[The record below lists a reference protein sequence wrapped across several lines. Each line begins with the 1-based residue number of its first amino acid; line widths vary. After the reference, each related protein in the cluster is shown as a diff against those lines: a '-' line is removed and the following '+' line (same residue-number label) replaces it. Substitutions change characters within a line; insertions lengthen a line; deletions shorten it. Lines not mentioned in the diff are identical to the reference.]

1 MESFNQCVTELLT
14 RVRPGE
20 GKVWDTSSMPN
31 CAPGSRKLP
40 LAGSGQAK
48 RLVLYSDNW
57 GADKSP
63 READP
68 IKWEQNGQGVG
79 ARKASLGRWVL
90 SGVEKDTLLRYSCLG
105 NSMGRGAGW
114 NREDVGVFDGI

>member
-1 MESFNQCVTELLT
+1 MA
-14 RVRPGE
+14 R
-20 GKVWDTSSMPN
+20 
-31 CAPGSRKLP
+31 SRW
-40 LAGSGQAK
+40 AK
-48 RLVLYSDNW
+48 RLVLYSDKR

-68 IKWEQNGQGVG
+68 TKWEQNGQGVG

-90 SGVEKDTLLRYSCLG
+90 SGVENGTLLWYSCLG

-114 NREDVGVFDGI
+114 NREDVGGSDGI